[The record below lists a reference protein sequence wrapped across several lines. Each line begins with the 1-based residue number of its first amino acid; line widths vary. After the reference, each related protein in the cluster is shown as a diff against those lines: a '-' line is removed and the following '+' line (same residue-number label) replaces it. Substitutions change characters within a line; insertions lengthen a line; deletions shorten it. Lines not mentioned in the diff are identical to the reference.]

1 MRRLKAAGR
10 YIFELVA
17 ELTANG
23 FDMAAINI
31 GRRRPKGSLFMGRRK
46 KPRTIDLRRRHKW
59 TNWVAWVR
67 QVTNPLASRFTP
79 SL

>member
-10 YIFELVA
+10 YIFELVD

-23 FDMAAINI
+23 FDMDAINI

-46 KPRTIDLRRRHKW
+46 KPRTIDLRRRH
-59 TNWVAWVR
+59 
-67 QVTNPLASRFTP
+67 
-79 SL
+79 

>member
-23 FDMAAINI
+23 FDMDAINI
-31 GRRRPKGSLFMGRRK
+31 GRRTSER
-46 KPRTIDLRRRHKW
+46 
-59 TNWVAWVR
+59 
-67 QVTNPLASRFTP
+67 LALHGASEKAADH
-79 SL
+79 